1 MDAFD
6 RKVRLHIYHFFV
18 QRGRAS
24 TIAEAEA
31 AFFETRHSRPLLAY
45 VGLKRPAK
53 TRSNQ
58 RPYKGYAE
66 RMPIWPRRLSGSSS
80 QPTWTDAII
89 CNLS

>member
-18 QRGRAS
+18 RRGRAS
-24 TIAEAEA
+24 TITEAEA

-53 TRSNQ
+53 PRSNQ
-58 RPYKGYAE
+58 RPTKV
-66 RMPIWPRRLSGSSS
+66 MPSACQFGRGACPAVRAS
-80 QPTWTDAII
+80 QPGRM
-89 CNLS
+89 L